1 MGVCVC
7 FVCCYKCFCHRRI
20 FISFRCRFTLGAYRP
35 EESKQRLLCFF
46 LEWHFLILTVL
57 LPISHHHPACHLVHS
72 SPRHHFLSLSI
83 ASSTSP
89 HFILYLCP
97 SSAVFCLRV
106 GAGLARAME
115 KEKKEWRFEQASRLE
130 IRRHKEKEK
139 RDSWFQ
145 QQAERYEEYKQAEW
159 AAAKEWEEWW
169 WSEAAWGADW
179 WTQGEAK
186 GSGWHAE
193 PTAKRAPTSPPKGGA
208 SSSTSTWVPKKCG
221 RGQRSAAGRV
231 TDSSQLHAA
240 ALDHNC
246 SWQASDRTQ
255 RVCKSIVS
263 VYSSYMYWMKMI
275 SKNNTWSHVWIMFLM
290 AGIFSCLRHQVGVG
304 SWCEKLVFS

>member
-1 MGVCVC
+1 
-7 FVCCYKCFCHRRI
+7 
-20 FISFRCRFTLGAYRP
+20 
-35 EESKQRLLCFF
+35 
-46 LEWHFLILTVL
+46 
-57 LPISHHHPACHLVHS
+57 
-72 SPRHHFLSLSI
+72 
-83 ASSTSP
+83 
-89 HFILYLCP
+89 
-97 SSAVFCLRV
+97 
-106 GAGLARAME
+106 ME

-208 SSSTSTWVPKKCG
+208 SSSTSTWVPKNQRKRTKKRCG
-221 RGQRSAAGRV
+221 
-231 TDSSQLHAA
+231 TCH
-240 ALDHNC
+240 
-246 SWQASDRTQ
+246 
-255 RVCKSIVS
+255 
-263 VYSSYMYWMKMI
+263 
-275 SKNNTWSHVWIMFLM
+275 
-290 AGIFSCLRHQVGVG
+290 
-304 SWCEKLVFS
+304 

>member
-1 MGVCVC
+1 MFLGVWVC

-106 GAGLARAME
+106 GVGLARAME
-115 KEKKEWRFEQASRLE
+115 KEKEWRFEQASRLE
-130 IRRHKEKEK
+130 IRRHKEKEN
-139 RDSWFQ
+139 REAWFQ
-145 QQAERYEEYKQAEW
+145 KQEEKYEEWKQAEW
-159 AAAKEWEEWW
+159 AAAKQWDTWW
-169 WSEAAWGADW
+169 WSEAAWGDDW

-193 PTAKRAPTSPPKGGA
+193 PTARRAPTSPPKGGA
-208 SSSTSTWVPKKCG
+208 SSSTSTWVPKKSAEEDKEALRDVSLTPASFMPQRWITIALG
-221 RGQRSAAGRV
+221 RPV
-231 TDSSQLHAA
+231 
-240 ALDHNC
+240 
-246 SWQASDRTQ
+246 
-255 RVCKSIVS
+255 IV
-263 VYSSYMYWMKMI
+263 
-275 SKNNTWSHVWIMFLM
+275 
-290 AGIFSCLRHQVGVG
+290 LRGYANPLCQFTAHTCIG
-304 SWCEKLVFS
+304 